1 MSAPNRSSD
10 RVGEA
15 LVTTLLQDALKE
27 LALAFGRANKM
38 AALFTLAA
46 IERNLVSRVEAFPD
60 LLATP
65 RVTRDTT
72 DRVIARIS
80 SALAEV
86 HRAVEEVSIQ

>member
-1 MSAPNRSSD
+1 MSAPDPSSE

-15 LVTTLLQDALKE
+15 LVATLLQDALKE
-27 LALAFGRANKM
+27 VAVAFGRANKT

-46 IERNLVSRVEAFPD
+46 VERDLVSRAEAFPD
-60 LLATP
+60 LLAAP

-80 SALAEV
+80 IVLADV
-86 HRAVEEVSIQ
+86 QRLVEGMSIQ